1 MTVPERSTPTT
12 DYASD
17 PAGTDIILSSSTLTG
32 DTVVNPAGD
41 KLGKLEDIML
51 DIHTGSIAYAVIGF
65 GGFLGM
71 GEKLFAVPWAAL
83 SVDTENRQ
91 LVIDIER
98 DVLKDAP
105 GFDPDN
111 WPTFADREWAATVHR
126 HYAADPYW
134 TADRYRADSS
144 LDADET
150 GPEPLT

>member
-1 MTVPERSTPTT
+1 MTTSEHAPSSHAPQSADVGFST
-12 DYASD
+12 DV
-17 PAGTDIILSSSTLTG
+17 ILSSSTLNG
-32 DTVVNPAGD
+32 DTVVNPAGE

-51 DIHTGSIAYAVIGF
+51 DIHSGSIAYAVIGF

-83 SVDTENRQ
+83 TVDTENRQ
-91 LVIDIER
+91 VVIDIDR

-134 TADRYRADSS
+134 GDDSARDQTVRDQTS
-144 LDADET
+144 PD
-150 GPEPLT
+150 PLT